1 MLKAQQ
7 GMETNYDGIKILG
20 NSWFIVSLIPFLI
33 NVFLHTV
40 YVCIYTHTHAYICII
55 VVIMLIF
62 FFLILFQCLNEIL
75 ESADAPLEVT
85 DGFIQSISLSVPW
98 GSLLQDNCALEV
110 KGLEMVFR
118 PRPRLGRLVIFSFLK
133 RRLHGFSEEKGCTCF
148 SQFLALFKVSF

>member
-1 MLKAQQ
+1 
-7 GMETNYDGIKILG
+7 METNYDGIKILG

-33 NVFLHTV
+33 DQCFLTYSVCV
-40 YVCIYTHTHAYICII
+40 YIYTYTHACICII

-118 PRPRLGRLVIFSFLK
+118 PRPRLGRLVFSFLK
-133 RRLHGFSEEKGCTCF
+133 RRLHSFSEEKGCTCF